1 MSEGSSG
8 ARAVG
13 GPVPPEVDC
22 ACTYCCAYYA
32 EAEIVDFISVGG
44 EPLCPRCGIDSVI
57 RARECGGVL
66 PDEAELRRQRAAG
79 FCIPEDEP
87 ILPIRRIKW
96 TEIFASMEA
105 RAAGG
110 VGKLDEETCRA
121 AMAEMAWM
129 LGDVQES
136 GEVDAEGTASP
147 ARGRDAG
154 DDAAAPVRDVS
165 AEAPDAPPGSR
176 RD

>member
-1 MSEGSSG
+1 VRFSS
-8 ARAVG
+8 
-13 GPVPPEVDC
+13 
-22 ACTYCCAYYA
+22 T
-32 EAEIVDFISVGG
+32 EIVEYISEGG
-44 EPLCPRCGIDSVI
+44 EPLCPRCGIDSLMF
-57 RARECGGVL
+57 AEGGVL
-66 PDEAELRRQRAAG
+66 PDIPELLRHRAAG

-165 AEAPDAPPGSR
+165 AEAPDAPTGSR